1 MTLTKAERDVVL
13 DLISDVFNDPN
24 YPIVSDERLEL
35 LSSARDKIATES
47 MTDYE
52 QFLLDMAQ
60 AEEVVEDYERRFG
73 DTRPAVRIDHRTEL
87 QRVIRATSVPVEW
100 DQLGE
105 GLIVYPAARE
115 QYVPAA
121 EAEDMQAMAEQNF
134 GPTILHGDV

>member
-13 DLISDVFNDPN
+13 DLIGDVFNDPD
-24 YPIVSDERLEL
+24 YPILSEERLDL
-35 LSSARDKIATES
+35 LSSARDKIKNDST
-47 MTDYE
+47 TDYE

-73 DTRPAVRIDHRTEL
+73 DTRPAVRIDRPVEL

-100 DQLGE
+100 DQLGM

-115 QYVPAA
+115 QYTPI
-121 EAEDMQAMAEQNF
+121 EDLQAQAEQDF